1 MKKDRY
7 VYPEV
12 SMDLMEIR
20 AALLTESTDLNESSS
35 LESFEDDGNLIVW

>member
-12 SMDLMEIR
+12 SLDFMEIR
-20 AALLTESTDLNESSS
+20 STLLTESSDLDATSS